1 MPGSLRRG
9 TELRWPSMN
18 QRADAQ
24 YCYLTT
30 TGRMSGRPHT
40 VEIWFA
46 RQGATMYLLSGG
58 GERADWV
65 RNLRR
70 RPEVAVRIGRRHAR
84 ELPGRARVL
93 DPGSPEDEL
102 ARDLLVEKYQ
112 PGYGGDLTGWR
123 RSSLPV
129 AIDLEGEADG

>member
-1 MPGSLRRG
+1 MER
-9 TELRWPSMN
+9 
-18 QRADAQ
+18 DASPAF
-24 YCYLTT
+24 CSLTT
-30 TGRMSGRPHT
+30 TGRVSGRLHT

-46 RQGATMYLLSGG
+46 RRGPTLYLLSGG
-58 GERADWV
+58 GERADWL

-70 RPEVAVRIGRRHAR
+70 SPEVTVRIGRGNAR
-84 ELPGRARVL
+84 DLPGHARVL

>member
-1 MPGSLRRG
+1 MPGSLRRD

-30 TGRMSGRPHT
+30 TGRVSGRPHT

-46 RQGATMYLLSGG
+46 RRGATVYLLSGG

-70 RPEVAVRIGRRHAR
+70 RPEVAVRFGRRNAS
-84 ELPGRARVL
+84 ELPGHARVL
-93 DPGSPEDEL
+93 DQGTAEDEL

-112 PGYGGDLTGWR
+112 PGYGGDLSGWR

-129 AIDLEGEADG
+129 AIDLEGGADG

>member
-1 MPGSLRRG
+1 MDG
-9 TELRWPSMN
+9 
-18 QRADAQ
+18 RADTQ
-24 YCYLTT
+24 FCYLTT
-30 TGRMSGRPHT
+30 TGRVSGRPHT

-46 RQGATMYLLSGG
+46 RRNATLYLLSGG
-58 GERADWV
+58 GDRADWV

-70 RPEVAVRIGRRHAR
+70 RPEVVVQVGRPDAR

-93 DPGSPEDEL
+93 DPGTREDEL

-112 PGYGGDLTGWR
+112 PGYGGDLSGWR

-129 AIDLEGEADG
+129 AVDLEGEADG

>member
-1 MPGSLRRG
+1 MD
-9 TELRWPSMN
+9 E
-18 QRADAQ
+18 RADAQ
-24 YCYLTT
+24 FCYLTT
-30 TGRMSGRPHT
+30 TGRVSGRPHT

-46 RQGATMYLLSGG
+46 RRDATLYLLSGG
-58 GERADWV
+58 GDRADWV

-70 RPEVAVRIGRRHAR
+70 RPEVTVRIGRRGAR
-84 ELPGRARVL
+84 ELQGRARVL
-93 DPGSPEDEL
+93 DPGTPEDEL

-129 AIDLEGEADG
+129 AVDLEGGADA

>member
-1 MPGSLRRG
+1 MD
-9 TELRWPSMN
+9 
-18 QRADAQ
+18 QRTDAQ

-30 TGRMSGRPHT
+30 TGRVSGRPHT

-46 RQGATMYLLSGG
+46 RRDATLYLLSGG
-58 GERADWV
+58 GERADWL

-70 RPEVAVRIGRRHAR
+70 RPEVTVRIGRRNAR
-84 ELPGRARVL
+84 ALPGHARVL
-93 DPGSPEDEL
+93 DPGTPEDEL

-112 PGYGGDLTGWR
+112 PGYGGDLSGWR